1 MASIIE
7 IKSITEALNHITDTT
22 EFVFFDIDNTLLMT
36 EDKANIV
43 SWANGFEKY
52 IRTTY
57 APQKNLTLPE
67 QEVLIQYHITE
78 YANTMQTQLV
88 EPAALDLIKTLQQ
101 RNIHIIALT
110 ARPHDTAAVT
120 TIQLSQSGIQLANH
134 AFAPNQFIL
143 TTLSHPIIF
152 QDGILS
158 CGRNSK
164 GVTAQHFFSTVNFK
178 PKSML
183 FIDDCSQYID
193 EMAQYSSLENISFTG
208 LRYGHL
214 DEQVKQFVFS
224 MEHLPSHLR

>member
-1 MASIIE
+1 MASFVE
-7 IKSITEALNHITDTT
+7 IKSITEALGHITDTT
-22 EFVFFDIDNTLLMT
+22 EFVFFDIDNTLLMAG
-36 EDKANIV
+36 DRANIV

-57 APQKNLTLPE
+57 ATQKNLTIQE

-110 ARPHDTAAVT
+110 ARPHDTAAAT
-120 TIQLSQSGIQLANH
+120 TIQLLQSGIQLANH
-134 AFAPNQFIL
+134 VFAPNQF
-143 TTLSHPIIF
+143 TLNTLAHPIIF

-164 GVTAQHFFSTVNFK
+164 GTTAQHFFNMVNFK
-178 PKSML
+178 PKSMV
-183 FIDDCSQYID
+183 FIDDCAQYMD
-193 EMAQYSSLENISFTG
+193 EMAQYSRLANIEFTG

-224 MEHLPSHLR
+224 PEHVPPHLR